1 MSLFSDDDPPPR
13 PQRPARPPRRPF
25 SLRNRSIYFWLNVG
39 FAVVV
44 LGLLFGAMN
53 QPWFVVVALIW
64 AVVNVVVAVR
74 ASRNQPR
81 PPNLFDD

>member
-1 MSLFSDDDPPPR
+1 MSLFSDDDRPPQ
-13 PQRPARPPRRPF
+13 PQQRPPRRPF

-53 QPWFVVVALIW
+53 QPWFIVVALIW
-64 AVVNVVVAVR
+64 GVVNIVVAVR
-74 ASRNQPR
+74 ASRHQPP

>member
-1 MSLFSDDDPPPR
+1 MSLFGDDDQPPQP
-13 PQRPARPPRRPF
+13 RPPRRPF
-25 SLRNRSIYFWLNVG
+25 SLRTRSIYFWLNVG

-53 QPWFVVVALIW
+53 QPWFIVVALIW

-74 ASRNQPR
+74 ASRNQPP
-81 PPNLFDD
+81 PPNLFE